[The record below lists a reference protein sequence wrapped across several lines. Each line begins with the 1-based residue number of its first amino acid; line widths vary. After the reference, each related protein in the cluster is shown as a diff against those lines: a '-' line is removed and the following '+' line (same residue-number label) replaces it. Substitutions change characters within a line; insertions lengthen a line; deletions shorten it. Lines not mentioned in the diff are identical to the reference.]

1 MLPLEQHKKYCS
13 FYDSVR
19 DESQLDNRTTII
31 VGLATA
37 MAIGC
42 EP

>member
-1 MLPLEQHKKYCS
+1 MLPPKQHKSFCN
-13 FYDSVR
+13 FYDTVR
-19 DESQLDNRTTII
+19 DESCLDKRTTII

>member
-1 MLPLEQHKKYCS
+1 MLPPDQHKTYCA
-13 FYDSVR
+13 FYDTVR
-19 DESQLDNRTTII
+19 DESHLDRRTTII

-37 MAIGC
+37 MSIGC